1 MDDSQLR
8 QEVALATDS
17 LLKRIGSGFAT
28 MVVLGSGLSSFVD
41 RIRGAVAIPYSE
53 IPGFPRS
60 TVKGHLGEL
69 VGGTIGSH
77 QVLCLAGRFHYYE
90 GYDAATLTIPVR
102 VGRALGVHTALFTNA
117 AGGIRD
123 SLRLGD
129 LMVIRDQLNL
139 MQADSPLR
147 GLPDDE
153 FGSRF
158 VNMYNA
164 YDRDMADALS
174 LVGAAH
180 NLPVTSGVYAAMSGP
195 QFETRA
201 EIRMLKVLGAD
212 AVGMSTVPE
221 VIVANHLGMRVGGV
235 SVITDLA
242 TETTAEVSH
251 EQVLDTAGRADGQ
264 LAELLAA
271 FIEESVA

>member
-1 MDDSQLR
+1 MDALQLQ
-8 QEVALATDS
+8 QEVHLATDS
-17 LLKRIGSGFAT
+17 LVKRMGSDFGT
-28 MVVLGSGLSSFVD
+28 MVVLGSGLSSFVS
-41 RIRGAVAIPYSE
+41 RIQDAVAIPYSE

-69 VGGTIGSH
+69 VGGTIGK
-77 QVLCLAGRFHYYE
+77 QRVLCLAGRFHYYE
-90 GYDAATLTIPVR
+90 GYDTAALTIPVR
-102 VGRALGVHTALFTNA
+102 VGRALGVRTALFTNA
-117 AGGIRD
+117 AGGVRD
-123 SLRLGD
+123 DLRLGD
-129 LMVIRDQLNL
+129 LMIIRDQLNL

-164 YDRDMADALS
+164 YDRDMAEALT
-174 LVGAAH
+174 LVGTEH
-180 NLPVTSGVYAAMSGP
+180 HLPVTSGVYAAMSGP

-201 EIRMLKVLGAD
+201 EIRMLRVLGAD

-221 VIVANHLGMRVGGV
+221 VIVANHLGMRVGGI

-242 TETTAEVSH
+242 TETTSELSH
-251 EQVLDTAGRADGQ
+251 EQVLDTAGKADGQ

-271 FIEESVA
+271 FIDGGIA

>member
-1 MDDSQLR
+1 MDAAQVQ
-8 QEVALATDS
+8 QEVALATES

-41 RIRGAVAIPYSE
+41 RIQDAVAIPYSE

-69 VGGTIGSH
+69 VGGTIGSQ

-102 VGRALGVHTALFTNA
+102 VGRALGVRTALFTNA

-123 SLRLGD
+123 TLRLGD

-147 GLPDDE
+147 GVPDDE

-164 YDRDMADALS
+164 YDRDMADALA
-174 LVGAAH
+174 LAGTEH
-180 NLPVTSGVYAAMSGP
+180 DLPVTSGVYAAMSGP

-201 EIRMLKVLGAD
+201 EIHMLKVLGAD

-251 EQVLDTAGRADGQ
+251 EQVLETAGRADGQ
-264 LAELLAA
+264 LAQLLAA

>member
-1 MDDSQLR
+1 MDASQLR

>member
-1 MDDSQLR
+1 MDALQLQ
-8 QEVALATDS
+8 QEVRLATDS
-17 LLKRIGSGFAT
+17 LVKRMGSDFGT
-28 MVVLGSGLSSFVD
+28 MVVLGSGLSSFVS
-41 RIRGAVAIPYSE
+41 RIQDAVTIPYSA

-69 VGGTIGSH
+69 VGGTIGK
-77 QVLCLAGRFHYYE
+77 QRVLCLAGRFHYYE
-90 GYDAATLTIPVR
+90 GYDTAALTIPVR
-102 VGRALGVHTALFTNA
+102 VGRALGVRTALFTNA
-117 AGGIRD
+117 AGGVRD
-123 SLRLGD
+123 DLRLGD
-129 LMVIRDQLNL
+129 LMIIRDQLNL

-164 YDRDMADALS
+164 YDRDMAEALT
-174 LVGAAH
+174 LVGTEH
-180 NLPVTSGVYAAMSGP
+180 HLPMTLGVYAAMSGP

-201 EIRMLKVLGAD
+201 EIRMLRVLGAD

-221 VIVANHLGMRVGGV
+221 VIVANHLGMRVGGI

-242 TETTAEVSH
+242 TETTSELSH
-251 EQVLDTAGRADGQ
+251 EQVLDTAGKADGQ

-271 FIEESVA
+271 FIDGGIA